1 MVNPARGLAEQFVR
15 RSPTTLLAA
24 GIALSLVDFLA
35 LYAAAAKEGVLH
47 VSQGIGLLNNYGLF
61 STIIGNTV
69 FLYAAKKYYDSV
81 CSIRTSNAVANTALI
96 EKSLSRLTA
105 MIKMHR
111 KHQFLLYLLVTI
123 GALFWLSN
131 VGFHVIGNPEVRWG
145 HKVFDSLDHPL
156 TFLASRLHNLYT
168 WLIVMPLVGHVVIYS
183 SIQLRQAITIAS
195 RDGALTYDLL
205 NPDKRGGFVFVDK
218 AAIAFNVVVALV
230 YIQVTMHVETFAKM
244 NTEHLIA
251 YIALTALLVETNR
264 MFLGSIYGTIKTLR
278 LESLNEVKNKVYMND
293 KMSFEI
299 LKYCYERRISAS
311 SILNF
316 MINPGAI
323 IVSGIVKIWPV
334 IVKTFTGA

>member
-15 RSPTTLLAA
+15 RSPTTLLAF
-24 GIALSLVDFLA
+24 GIALSLVDSLA

-47 VSQGIGLLNNYGLF
+47 VSKGIGLLNNYGLF
-61 STIIGNTV
+61 STIIGNAI
-69 FLYAAKKYYDSV
+69 FLYVAKKEYDSV
-81 CSIRTSNAVANTALI
+81 CSIRTSNAVAHTAPI
-96 EKSLSRLTA
+96 ERSVSTLTA

-111 KHQFLLYLLVTI
+111 KHQFLIYLLVTI

-145 HKVFDSLDHPL
+145 HKVFDSPDHPL
-156 TFLASRLHNLYT
+156 TFLASRLHNFYT
-168 WLIVMPLVGHVVIYS
+168 WLIIMPLVGHVVIYS
-183 SIQLRQAITIAS
+183 SIQLRQAILIAS

-218 AAIAFNVVVALV
+218 ANIAFNVVVALI
-230 YIQVTMHVETFAKM
+230 YIQVTLHVETFARM
-244 NTEHLIA
+244 NTEHLVA
-251 YIALTALLVETNR
+251 YIALTALLVGTNR
-264 MFLGSIYGTIKTLR
+264 MFLGSIYGIIKTLR
-278 LESLNEVKNKVYMND
+278 LESLNKVKDKVYMND

-299 LKYCYERRISAS
+299 LKYCYEQRISAS
-311 SILNF
+311 SIVKF
-316 MINPGAI
+316 MVNPGAI